1 MEKKIKRLHKGRV
14 DIRSYDRKKC
24 IDNKE
29 GLIIIHDNK
38 KMTLTPVQVKT
49 KIVEKS
55 ALFTSKIGME
65 DYYLY
70 SYKWNPD
77 LNQE

>member
-1 MEKKIKRLHKGRV
+1 MEVKVKKLYRGNV
-14 DIRSYDRKKC
+14 DVKSYDRKHC

-29 GLIIIHDNK
+29 ELVILHDGK
-38 KMTLTPVQVKT
+38 KMTLTPQQVKV
-49 KIVEKS
+49 KITAKS
-55 ALFTSKIGME
+55 ALFTSKIGGE

-77 LNQE
+77 IE

>member
-1 MEKKIKRLHKGRV
+1 MTIKVKKLYRGCV
-14 DIRSYDRKKC
+14 DVKSYDRKECMDK
-24 IDNKE
+24 KE
-29 GLIIIHDNK
+29 NLIIIHDDK
-38 KMTLTPVQVKT
+38 KMTLTPVHVKV
-49 KIVEKS
+49 KIKAKS

-77 LNQE
+77 INQE

>member
-1 MEKKIKRLHKGRV
+1 MVIKVKKLYRGCIDVK
-14 DIRSYDRKKC
+14 SYDRKECMDK
-24 IDNKE
+24 KE
-29 GLIIIHDNK
+29 NLIIIHDGK
-38 KMTLTPVQVKT
+38 KMTLTPVQVKV
-49 KIVEKS
+49 KIKAKS

-77 LNQE
+77 INLE